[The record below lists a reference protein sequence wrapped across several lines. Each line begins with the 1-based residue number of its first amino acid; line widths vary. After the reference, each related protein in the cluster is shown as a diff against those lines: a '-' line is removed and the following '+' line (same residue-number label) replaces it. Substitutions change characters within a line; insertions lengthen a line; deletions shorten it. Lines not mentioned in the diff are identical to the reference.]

1 MRRGQGPPSRPENLG
16 KVLCCYLRAVGDR
29 LKSKMKLIPYKT
41 KGLEMG
47 LTHISVTL
55 KNFTTNDSYKS
66 NFLVDT
72 GAINS
77 LAPASE
83 LIKIGITPVGKRAY
97 EMADGSLQEYEF
109 GLAEISFMNEITA
122 GCVIFGPEGVEPLLG
137 VTAMES
143 AGVSVDPQT
152 QSLKRLPS
160 IYLK

>member
-1 MRRGQGPPSRPENLG
+1 
-16 KVLCCYLRAVGDR
+16 
-29 LKSKMKLIPYKT
+29 
-41 KGLEMG
+41 MG

-55 KNFTTNDSYKS
+55 KNLTTNDSYQS

-72 GAINS
+72 GAIDS

-122 GCVIFGPEGVEPLLG
+122 GCVIFGPEGIEPLLG

-143 AGVSVDPQT
+143 AGVSVDPKT